1 VNVTVWLHIAHP
13 GKTPSMDPSKK
24 QLIASV
30 FAGGGEIGARMR
42 ALDWLSCFSERAF
55 LSAD

>member
-1 VNVTVWLHIAHP
+1 
-13 GKTPSMDPSKK
+13 MDPSKK

-30 FAGGGEIGARMR
+30 FAGRGEIGARMR

>member
-1 VNVTVWLHIAHP
+1 MISFRRSSMDS
-13 GKTPSMDPSKK
+13 SMDPSKK

-30 FAGGGEIGARMR
+30 FAGRGEIGARMR